1 MSCAEHVRLKKIYD
15 EADRAWSRSREL
27 VLSRA
32 LSIETSLRFRKELR
46 QTRLKAADEL
56 YDHCVKCPNCKSS
69 NSYFNPW

>member
-1 MSCAEHVRLKKIYD
+1 M
-15 EADRAWSRSREL
+15 
-27 VLSRA
+27 LSRA

-69 NSYFNPW
+69 IVTSIRGDCELLPS